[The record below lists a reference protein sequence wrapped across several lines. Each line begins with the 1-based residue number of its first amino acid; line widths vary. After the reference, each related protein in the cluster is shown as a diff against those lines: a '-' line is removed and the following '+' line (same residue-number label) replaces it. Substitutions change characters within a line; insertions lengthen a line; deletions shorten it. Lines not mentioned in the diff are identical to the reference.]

1 MYMEG
6 RTMTLYEMFR
16 QSAEREQG
24 KTAIIVDDLRRAY
37 SFAELLK
44 LVEKTA
50 GCLFQHGIHPGARV
64 GIMANGTVE
73 EASVFFAL
81 NKIGAV
87 AKYLDFLKDVDYLV
101 HNIEVSKLD
110 ALIIDEA
117 FLPIEPVIN
126 PAGKT
131 AIILTSNRFIR
142 CGNCISLNCLFE
154 NECEAVDAYPYD
166 ANRVTTIINS
176 SGSTGTPKPISLTDA
191 AINAAVVKMLK
202 TDLINENSVIL
213 KVIPPQIGLGLITS
227 LYTALI
233 NGNTVILNRGENPKL
248 GLLNMFSLTR
258 EFPRICHQYNL
269 PGKSE
274 LAIMASPLFIRALFC
289 NEEIQDLS
297 YVGSILAAGSKM
309 SREELIELTA
319 VGKQK
324 NCPVLICNGYGQNEL
339 AGAAALNDNEGNE
352 FGSAGR
358 PTYNTIIRVVD
369 KDTLEDKKCG
379 ETGLLIEQSDSM
391 FSEYD
396 GMADDTREAFITL
409 PDGSTWFNTHDLGHI
424 SETGYVYITGRTTRV
439 AVRFDYKLP
448 LDDIEGKV
456 KMNPVVRDAALIV
469 TDYSG
474 SVEKIA
480 AFVVLTETYK
490 NERTEEQVL
499 KLINEGNHL
508 QFNEKIDEL
517 IFIDQIPTL
526 SSGKADYSLLTN
538 LYHQM
543 KSKNTE

>member
-1 MYMEG
+1 
-6 RTMTLYEMFR
+6 MTLYEMFR
-16 QSAEREQG
+16 QSAEKEQP

-87 AKYLDFLKDVDYLV
+87 ARYLDFLKDVDYLV
-101 HNIEVSKLD
+101 HCIEVSELD

-117 FLPIEPVIN
+117 FLPLEPVIN
-126 PAGKT
+126 PAGKP

-154 NECEAVDAYPYD
+154 NEYEAVNAYPYD
-166 ANRVTTIINS
+166 AHRVTTIINS
-176 SGSTGTPKPISLTDA
+176 SGSTGIPKPISLTDA
-191 AINAAVVKMLK
+191 AINAAAAKMLK
-202 TDLINENSVIL
+202 TSLINENSIIL

-258 EFPRICHQYNL
+258 EFPRICRQYNL

-274 LAIMASPLFIRALFC
+274 LAIMASPLFIRALFY

-309 SREELIELTA
+309 SREELIELTT

-358 PTYNTIIRVVD
+358 PTYN
-369 KDTLEDKKCG
+369 K
-379 ETGLLIEQSDSM
+379 QSDSM

-396 GMADDTREAFITL
+396 GMPDDTREAFITL

-474 SVEKIA
+474 SVEKIT
-480 AFVVLTETYK
+480 AFVVLTEAYK
-490 NERTEEQVL
+490 NERAEEHVL
-499 KLINEGNHL
+499 NLINEGNHL

-517 IFIDQIPTL
+517 IIVDQIPTL
-526 SSGKADYSLLTN
+526 SSGKADYSLLNN

-543 KSKNTE
+543 KSKDIEE

>member
-1 MYMEG
+1 
-6 RTMTLYEMFR
+6 
-16 QSAEREQG
+16 
-24 KTAIIVDDLRRAY
+24 
-37 SFAELLK
+37 
-44 LVEKTA
+44 
-50 GCLFQHGIHPGARV
+50 
-64 GIMANGTVE
+64 
-73 EASVFFAL
+73 
-81 NKIGAV
+81 
-87 AKYLDFLKDVDYLV
+87 
-101 HNIEVSKLD
+101 
-110 ALIIDEA
+110 
-117 FLPIEPVIN
+117 
-126 PAGKT
+126 
-131 AIILTSNRFIR
+131 
-142 CGNCISLNCLFE
+142 
-154 NECEAVDAYPYD
+154 
-166 ANRVTTIINS
+166 
-176 SGSTGTPKPISLTDA
+176 
-191 AINAAVVKMLK
+191 MLK

-469 TDYSG
+469 IDYSG